1 MSYKDKEIAKASYYE
16 VPETCPHVDA
26 ALEAAADAIKS
37 QTSALRDAL
46 NDYIGKWLEEQERV
60 SDLEKELSDAQSE
73 IESLK
78 HELSEYR

>member
-1 MSYKDKEIAKASYYE
+1 MSYRDKEILKASYYE

-26 ALEAAADAIKS
+26 ALEAAADAIKN

-46 NDYIGKWLEEQERV
+46 NEYIGKWLEEQERV
-60 SDLEKELSDAQSE
+60 YDLEKELSETQSE

>member
-1 MSYKDKEIAKASYYE
+1 MSNRDREIARASYRE

-26 ALEAAADAIKS
+26 ALEAAADAIKK

-46 NDYIGKWLEEQERV
+46 NEYISKWLEEQERV
-60 SDLEKELSDAQSE
+60 YDLEKELSGAKSE

>member
-1 MSYKDKEIAKASYYE
+1 MSYKDKEIERASYHE

-26 ALEAAADAIKS
+26 ALEAAADAIKN
-37 QTSALRDAL
+37 QTSALREAL
-46 NDYIGKWLEEQERV
+46 NQYIGLWLEEQEIS
-60 SDLEKELSDAQSE
+60 SDLRQELSDAKSE